1 MVRDTR
7 RECALSSQVALTRM
21 QDLGALQF
29 ATWRGSV
36 LPAMH
41 MAAERSSML
50 AQGRERGA
58 EMPGGLGRGARA
70 WSPTCRGVSLE
81 VLFLF
86 VCLV

>member
-7 RECALSSQVALTRM
+7 ESLVRADSEVSGGPDA
-21 QDLGALQF
+21 QDRGALQVCDF
-29 ATWRGSV
+29 ARVS
-36 LPAMH
+36 AMH